1 METSWPHKAV
11 FALESATTA
20 GCLYSLYFRAL
31 KGKVWLRHSER
42 NVEDM
47 VGKSMLRNV

>member
-20 GCLYSLYFRAL
+20 GGLYSLYFRAPKAKSGSDTV
-31 KGKVWLRHSER
+31 KG
-42 NVEDM
+42 M
-47 VGKSMLRNV
+47 